1 MHALSGFRLTA
12 AEVWE
17 VTGCADPPSSRRATV
32 TRREGKGRH
41 TGSSRAPRVTA
52 LLLFTCAVLGAAG
65 GCDPSPPSNV
75 GGSSRPPSSPS
86 ANPPSGLTYSTN
98 PATYVK
104 GAAVS
109 ANVPSSSGGAVV
121 FYSVSPALPDG
132 LRLDGTTGIISGT
145 PTAATPTTSY
155 VVTATNSGGFTNAT
169 LTIAVL
175 DVRSGKMALT
185 GNMVT
190 ARAGHTATLLY
201 DGKVFI
207 AGGLGDGFEPLA
219 STELYDPSTHL
230 FSPAGN
236 MTTVRGSHTATL
248 LPNGKVLLA
257 AGSAE
262 LYDPSTGTFSS
273 TGSMMSNGR
282 AVSTLLQDGKVLLA
296 EDVNAE
302 VYDPASGTFALSG
315 AYADPGPVWV
325 DTAAALADGTV
336 LITGCAAQ
344 CNAGASE
351 LYHPQARSFSL
362 TGSRSAWDTVS
373 NATLLLNGQ
382 VLLVE
387 GNDSGLPDDVEVYD
401 PTTANFFYI
410 GNTNQVHEFS
420 AAARLT
426 DGTVLIAGGQLAGG
440 NGSPSTELYLLAPR
454 IFAFAEN
461 MLVGRHGHTA
471 TLLRDGTVLLAGGW
485 STWPEPT
492 SSAEIYTPAVH

>member
-1 MHALSGFRLTA
+1 
-12 AEVWE
+12 V
-17 VTGCADPPSSRRATV
+17 
-32 TRREGKGRH
+32 
-41 TGSSRAPRVTA
+41 
-52 LLLFTCAVLGAAG
+52 
-65 GCDPSPPSNV
+65 
-75 GGSSRPPSSPS
+75 
-86 ANPPSGLTYSTN
+86 ST
-98 PATYVK
+98 
-104 GAAVS
+104 
-109 ANVPSSSGGAVV
+109 
-121 FYSVSPALPDG
+121 ALPDG
-132 LRLDGTTGIISGT
+132 LRLDGTTGVISGT
-145 PTAATPTTSY
+145 PTAATPTASY

-175 DVRSGKMALT
+175 DVPGGKMALT

-190 ARAGHTATLLY
+190 ARAWHTATLLY

-207 AGGLGDGFEPLA
+207 AGGLGDGGEPLA

-236 MTTVRGSHTATL
+236 MCTVRGSHTATL
-248 LPNGKVLLA
+248 LPDGKVLLA

-262 LYDPSTGTFSS
+262 IYDPSTGTFTS
-273 TGSMMSNGR
+273 TGNMISNGR
-282 AVSTLLQDGKVLLA
+282 AVSTLLQDGKVLIA
-296 EDVNAE
+296 EDANAE

-325 DTAAALADGTV
+325 DTATALPDGTV
-336 LITGCAAQ
+336 LVTGCAAQ

-351 LYHPQARSFSL
+351 LYSPQTRSFGL
-362 TGSRSAWDTVS
+362 TGSRNVWDTVS

-387 GNDSGLPDDVEVYD
+387 GNDSGFPDDVELYD
-401 PTTANFFYI
+401 PTTGKFFYI
-410 GNTNQVHEFS
+410 GNTSQIHEYS

-440 NGSPSTELYLLAPR
+440 NGNPAAELYLFAPR
-454 IFAFAEN
+454 IFASAGS
-461 MLVGRHGHTA
+461 MVVGRHGHTA

-492 SSAEIYTPAVH
+492 SSAEIYTPSEH

>member
-1 MHALSGFRLTA
+1 MHALNGFRLA
-12 AEVWE
+12 AADVLN
-17 VTGCADPPSSRRATV
+17 VTGCHDSSTLRLATV
-32 TRREGKGRH
+32 TRREGKGQH
-41 TGSSRAPRVTA
+41 TGISRAPGVTA
-52 LLLFTCAVLGAAG
+52 LLLFTCAVLSAAAG
-65 GCDPSPPSNV
+65 CGSSPPSNV
-75 GGSSRPPSSPS
+75 TGSSRPPSS
-86 ANPPSGLTYSTN
+86 PPSGLTYSTN

-145 PTAATPTTSY
+145 PTAATPTASY

-175 DVRSGKMALT
+175 DVPGGKMAPT
-185 GNMVT
+185 GNMAT
-190 ARAGHTATLLY
+190 ARAGHTATLLP

-219 STELYDPSTHL
+219 STEIYDPSTHL

-248 LPNGKVLLA
+248 LPDGRVLIA

-262 LYDPSTGTFSS
+262 IYDPSTGTFTS
-273 TGSMMSNGR
+273 TGNMISNGR
-282 AVSTLLQDGKVLLA
+282 AVCTLLQDGKVLIA
-296 EDVNAE
+296 ENVNAE

-315 AYADPGPVWV
+315 PYADPSPVWV
-325 DTAAALADGTV
+325 DTATVLADGMV
-336 LITGCAAQ
+336 LVTGCAAQ
-344 CNAGASE
+344 CYAGASE
-351 LYHPQARSFSL
+351 LYNPQARSFSL
-362 TGSRSAWDTVS
+362 TGSRKAWDTVS
-373 NATLLLNGQ
+373 NATLLLDGQ

-387 GNDSGLPDDVEVYD
+387 GNDSALPDDAEVYD
-401 PTTANFFYI
+401 PATRTFSYI
-410 GNTNQVHEFS
+410 GNTSQIHEFS
-420 AAARLT
+420 AAARLA

-440 NGSPSTELYLLAPR
+440 NGNPATELYLPAPR
-454 IFAFAEN
+454 IFAFAGN
-461 MLVGRHGHTA
+461 MVVGRHGHTA
-471 TLLRDGTVLLAGGW
+471 TLLPDGTVLIAGGY

-492 SSAEIYTPAVH
+492 SSAEIYIPALH